1 LKAANTTTT
10 KPSTTNTPIQPKVT
24 TTPDG
29 QMKIVKNIANQS
41 VVSGKTTLTSLLTS
55 NSNKLVGRRLLM
67 TKAADG
73 TTRVVANAAN
83 ILPKNLQNAQQSLI
97 KVQTTGAQP
106 TLQTVQIQQPGYY
119 YYSLIR

>member
-1 LKAANTTTT
+1 MCFT
-10 KPSTTNTPIQPKVT
+10 VT

-29 QMKIVKNIANQS
+29 QMKIVKNIANQA
-41 VVSGKTTLTSLLTS
+41 VVGGKTTLTSLLTS

-73 TTRVVANAAN
+73 TTRVVANASN
-83 ILPKNLQNAQQSLI
+83 ILPKNLQNTQQSLI

-106 TLQTVQIQQPGYY
+106 SLQTVQIQQPGN
-119 YYSLIR
+119 